1 MRSLQRIV
9 LAGALMVLA
18 VPAFA
23 QQVSPDE
30 VDQRFQHQEN
40 RIDNGVKDGQLT
52 SGQAANLTA
61 ADARKERELSR
72 MQARDGANG
81 QITARQDARLNGQL
95 NHESGRIYAEKH
107 GK

>member
-61 ADARKERELSR
+61 ADARKERELS
-72 MQARDGANG
+72 

>member
-30 VDQRFQHQEN
+30 VDQP
-40 RIDNGVKDGQLT
+40 LP
-52 SGQAANLTA
+52 AP
-61 ADARKERELSR
+61 
-72 MQARDGANG
+72 
-81 QITARQDARLNGQL
+81 
-95 NHESGRIYAEKH
+95 
-107 GK
+107 GKPHR